1 MTPLRQRLIDD
12 LRLRNYA
19 PRTISTY
26 VAAVVRFAR
35 HFRQSPDQL
44 GPEHVRRYQ
53 LHLLEQRASWCRF
66 NQTVAAL
73 RFFYGTTLGRPEA
86 VTVIPY
92 GKKPKSLPAVL
103 SPDEVRRLFAAA
115 TAPRDRLLL
124 QTAYACGLRLSEVI
138 RLRVEDIDARRMLLH
153 VRAAKGRKDRLV
165 PLSPLLLDL
174 LRGYWRQYRPGRWL
188 FPGKTPAGHLSRGQV
203 QRLCRRAVRAAG
215 ITKQA
220 SMHTLR
226 HSYATH
232 LLEQGVGLMTLQQ
245 RLGHNQVS
253 TTLRYTHLRQEALPR
268 LASPLD
274 TLAAASASAEAAGGT
289 PAWISEPS
297 SSATPPPPAP

>member
-19 PRTISTY
+19 PRTVTTY

-35 HFRQSPDQL
+35 HFGRSPDQL
-44 GPEHVRRYQ
+44 GPEHVRQYQ

-73 RFFYGTTLGRPEA
+73 RFFYGTTLGRPEV

-92 GKKPKSLPAVL
+92 GKKPKALPAVL

-115 TAPRDRLLL
+115 PTPRDRLLL
-124 QTAYACGLRLSEVI
+124 QTAYAAGLRLSEVI
-138 RLRVEDIDARRMLLH
+138 CLRVEDIDARRMVLH

-165 PLSPLLLDL
+165 PLSPLLLER

-188 FPGKTPAGHLSRGQV
+188 FPGQTAAGHLSRGQV

-215 ITKQA
+215 LTKRA

-232 LLEQGVGLMTLQQ
+232 LLEQGVDLMTLQQ

-274 TLAAASASAEAAGGT
+274 TLATAPAEAEGLGGT
-289 PAWISEPS
+289 PAWTSEPS
-297 SSATPPPPAP
+297 SSATPPPAP